1 MLAKLLKYEIP
12 AMGRKLLPLY
22 LAWLAS
28 SILFG
33 LSLGSMR
40 GSVFFEIVTPVI
52 YGIVTTAVFVM
63 FIILIIQRYNSSL
76 LGDEAYFN
84 LTLPVTASEH
94 IANKAVSA
102 VVWTVITGLAA
113 LASVLIIGI
122 TSGGMSDFFSTQTWR
137 DFINE
142 LSKVRGSA
150 VLVCAEILIVSV
162 FSTVKSILAVY
173 AAITIGHQAGQ
184 RTTLASIGAYIV
196 LAVVE
201 SSVGSTLIRLGIIT
215 DTHIGLSEMISNIS
229 FFHFVMLLGLIVTLA
244 LSACYFFI
252 CKYLMEKRLN
262 LA

>member
-22 LAWLAS
+22 LAWFAS

-33 LSLGSMR
+33 LSLGIMQ
-40 GSVFFEIVTPVI
+40 GTGFFEIITPLI

-63 FIILIIQRYNSSL
+63 YIILIIQRYNSSL
-76 LGDEAYFN
+76 LGDDAYFN

-102 VVWTVITGLAA
+102 LVWTVITGLAA
-113 LASVLIIGI
+113 LVSVLIIGI
-122 TSGGMSDFFSTQTWR
+122 ASGGIGNFFNMQGWR
-137 DFINE
+137 EFFNE
-142 LSKVRGSA
+142 LAKIKGHA
-150 VLVCAEILIVSV
+150 VLVFTEILIVGIL
-162 FSTVKSILAVY
+162 STVKSILAVY
-173 AAITIGHQAGQ
+173 AAITIGHQAKQ

-196 LAVVE
+196 LATLE
-201 SSVGSTLIRLGIIT
+201 SSIGSILIRLGIIT
-215 DTHIGLSEMISNIS
+215 DTHMGLSEMISSMNVFTIIMFSS
-229 FFHFVMLLGLIVTLA
+229 FVVTMA
-244 LSACYFFI
+244 LSAFYFFI